1 MTYLKE
7 IAIFFLIS
15 NPGLQAQVQE
25 KKLWGWYVNDYEDD
39 NDFMMIIKDVHCCF

>member
-7 IAIFFLIS
+7 IAIFFKYQT
-15 NPGLQAQVQE
+15 LQAQVQE